1 MQNAP
6 AAAESRALDSLEL
19 AVALMDISADVRRKS
34 HEGTG
39 VPVLSNAAF
48 DIVRV
53 VESNPGITVAELA
66 ARLGRQLSN
75 VSTQLKELVIRGLIT
90 RRHDPA
96 DKRYVALHPTAESL
110 GIKTVLETAWSD
122 AVSKAAAQLSD
133 EERDQ
138 IQASIPALRHLAE
151 VLGRDADRSAS

>member
-6 AAAESRALDSLEL
+6 ATADPRPLDSREL

-39 VPVLSNAAF
+39 VPALSNAAF

-66 ARLGRQLSN
+66 TRLGRQLSN

-90 RRHDPA
+90 RKHDPA
-96 DKRYVALHPTAESL
+96 DKRFVALHPTEESL

-122 AVSKAAAQLSD
+122 AVSKAASQLTED
-133 EERDQ
+133 EREQLR
-138 IQASIPALRHLAE
+138 ASVPALRHLAE
-151 VLGRDADRSAS
+151 ILGREADRSGQ

>member
-1 MQNAP
+1 MHNGHVT
-6 AAAESRALDSLEL
+6 AESRPIDSREL

-39 VPVLSNAAF
+39 VPALSNAAF

-66 ARLGRQLSN
+66 TRLGRQLSN

-90 RRHDPA
+90 RKHDPA
-96 DKRYVALHPTAESL
+96 DKRFVALHPTTESL

-122 AVSKAAAQLSD
+122 ALGTAASQLTD
-133 EERDQ
+133 EERMQ
-138 IQASIPALRHLAE
+138 LQASVPALRHLAE
-151 VLGRDADRSAS
+151 ILSREADRSGE